1 MRQTTRRGKMPE
13 LDPKDQ
19 RDPKEV
25 DLEKVRAAQAGD
37 REAFGYLVERHKDIV
52 YAVAYRFARDPDLAM
67 DLSQNV
73 FIRAYRGIKSF
84 KGKSSFST
92 WLYRIAMN
100 TCIDWTRKKSRSVDS
115 LAVPEEVAEYAG
127 SEPIVASLPREPGAN
142 ALSSELG
149 EQIQKAID
157 LLPEYHKSVFVLYE
171 VEGLSYKEIADVV
184 GCSIGTVMSR
194 LHYARKKLRV
204 MLAPYVE
211 DGRSVS
217 EGGAEDA

>member
-13 LDPKDQ
+13 LDPKGQ

-25 DLEKVRAAQAGD
+25 DLEQVRAAQAGD
-37 REAFGYLVERHKDIV
+37 REAFGCLVERHKDIV

-100 TCIDWTRKKSRSVDS
+100 TCIDWTRKTSRSVDS

-127 SEPIVASLPREPGAN
+127 SEPIVASLPREPGAD

-157 LLPEYHKSVFVLYE
+157 QLPDYHKSVFVLYE
-171 VEGLSYKEIADVV
+171 VKGLSYKEIADVV

-194 LHYARKKLRV
+194 LHYARKKLRA

>member
-1 MRQTTRRGKMPE
+1 MPE
-13 LDPKDQ
+13 RDPKEQ

-25 DLEKVRAAQAGD
+25 DLEKVRDAQAGD

-52 YAVAYRFARDPDLAM
+52 YAVAYRFAKDPDLAL
-67 DLSQNV
+67 DLSQNA

-84 KGKSSFST
+84 RGKSSFST

-100 TCIDWTRKKSRSVDS
+100 TCIDYTRKKARSVDS

-127 SEPIVASLPREPGAN
+127 SEPIVASLPREPGAD

-171 VEGLSYKEIADVV
+171 IEGLSYKEIADVV

-194 LHYARKKLRV
+194 LHYARKKLRS
-204 MLAPYVE
+204 MLAPYVQ
-211 DGRSVS
+211 GGWSVS

>member
-1 MRQTTRRGKMPE
+1 MPE
-13 LDPKDQ
+13 
-19 RDPKEV
+19 RDPKEHRDPKEI

-37 REAFGYLVERHKDIV
+37 REAFDYLVERHKDLV
-52 YAVAYRFARDPDLAM
+52 YAVAYRFAKDPDLAL

-84 KGKSSFST
+84 RGKSSFST

-100 TCIDWTRKKSRSVDS
+100 TCIDYTRKRSRSVDS

-127 SEPIVASLPREPGAN
+127 SEPIAATPPAGPGAL

-149 EQIQKAID
+149 EQIQQAID
-157 LLPEYHKSVFVLYE
+157 QLPEYHKSVFVLYE
-171 VEGLSYKEIADVV
+171 IEGLSYKEIAEVV

-194 LHYARKKLRV
+194 LHYARKKLRA
-204 MLAPYVE
+204 MLTPYVE
-211 DGRSVS
+211 GGQSVS
-217 EGGAEDA
+217 EGGAEETPG